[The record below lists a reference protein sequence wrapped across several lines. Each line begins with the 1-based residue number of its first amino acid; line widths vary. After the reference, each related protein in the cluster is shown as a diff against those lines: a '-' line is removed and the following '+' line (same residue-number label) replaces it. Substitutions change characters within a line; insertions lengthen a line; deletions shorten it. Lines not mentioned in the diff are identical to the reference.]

1 MATLT
6 KVKDILAYRD
16 EQQYSGSGPS
26 CVLLDDGIILL
37 AFRRAYNWIRHGVYA
52 HGFPTTE
59 ACLIRSLDGGET
71 WSAPRVFTAG
81 NITNQNLTL
90 LPDGSLI
97 CLTQRGELVPL
108 SLYEELKDTKLMTP
122 DSNFGWVHAS
132 QGVQA
137 MRSSDGGTTWDGPYF
152 LSPIPDVEPIF
163 PEWPSPAGLRASA
176 IPLRDGGIGV
186 AVYGHMRA
194 KCEATNVWF
203 MVSQDG
209 GLPWRARGRIFR
221 RYFPRPHRRYPG
233 AAMIEQTTRYQER
246 EIAHVWSMSF
256 SPPGYR
262 VSALPGFTYPVLRPT

>member
-16 EQQYSGSGPS
+16 KQQYCGPEPS

-37 AFRRAYNWIRHGVYA
+37 AFRRAYI
-52 HGFPTTE
+52 
-59 ACLIRSLDGGET
+59 
-71 WSAPRVFTAG
+71 
-81 NITNQNLTL
+81 
-90 LPDGSLI
+90 
-97 CLTQRGELVPL
+97 
-108 SLYEELKDTKLMTP
+108 
-122 DSNFGWVHAS
+122 
-132 QGVQA
+132 
-137 MRSSDGGTTWDGPYF
+137 
-152 LSPIPDVEPIF
+152 EPIF

-209 GLPWRARGRIFR
+209 GLTWRARGRIFR

-246 EIAHVWSMSF
+246 EIAHV
-256 SPPGYR
+256 
-262 VSALPGFTYPVLRPT
+262 